1 MIDAAIA
8 KIAATQWG
16 NVTRSQLLALGL
28 SASQIHYR
36 LRYGRLHRLFRGV
49 YAVGSPPTDP
59 IQWAAAAVM
68 ACGERAMLSHGSAM
82 TLWGLWKWWD
92 PPFDVAV
99 AGDGG

>member
-36 LRYGRLHRLFRGV
+36 LRYGRLHRL
-49 YAVGSPPTDP
+49 
-59 IQWAAAAVM
+59 
-68 ACGERAMLSHGSAM
+68 
-82 TLWGLWKWWD
+82 
-92 PPFDVAV
+92 
-99 AGDGG
+99 